1 MSVCAEYCT
10 IRHSMISLSQLEQ
23 SRLHV
28 EQHNDIIQLAT
39 LLLTSVAIT
48 PDSKHSPLIVLPTV
62 LYHWAGHH

>member
-1 MSVCAEYCT
+1 
-10 IRHSMISLSQLEQ
+10 MISLSQLEQ